1 MTNQCKTPK
10 PGAYRFTVDEQY
22 NGVDLD
28 HYLALAHEEFSQS
41 LAKRLID
48 IGGVHLAGRRMR
60 RCSQTVSTGQ
70 AVEVFIDRQPLTP
83 MKLDPK
89 HILFQ
94 DQDLIVIDKPAGM
107 VTQPAPSRYQGT
119 VYSELQN
126 LLQEQMSSGQKPS
139 IGMMQRLDLDTSG
152 VMVFSIHKRAHKKMT
167 EAFRGRDVNKVYWAL
182 VAGKPETKEGH
193 FSSLLAKRRST
204 NLMVSVERGGKQA
217 DTLYRTLQ
225 SMDQASLV
233 EVELITGRSHQIR
246 AHFSEAGL
254 PLLGDTAYGGLQT
267 INGIDVPRQM
277 LHSRQLS
284 FNHPVTG
291 INMIFTASL
300 PTDFS
305 YILKQLDVSLNGL
318 KG

>member
-22 NGVDLD
+22 NGLRLD
-28 HYLALAHEEFSQS
+28 HYLAEAHEAFSRS
-41 LAKRLID
+41 LAKRVID

-70 AVEVFIDRQPLTP
+70 GVEVFIDRQPLAP
-83 MKLDPK
+83 MKLVQRQ
-89 HILFQ
+89 ILYQ
-94 DQDLIVIDKPAGM
+94 DQDLIVIDKPSGM
-107 VTQPAPSRYQGT
+107 ATQPAPSRYQGT
-119 VYSELQN
+119 VYAELQN
-126 LLQEQMSSGQKPS
+126 LLQEKMSRGRKPS
-139 IGMMQRLDLDTSG
+139 IGMVQRLDLDTSG

-167 EAFRGRDVNKVYWAL
+167 EAFRGHEVDKAYWAL
-182 VAGKPETKEGH
+182 VAGKPETNEGH
-193 FSSLLAKRRST
+193 FSSQLAKRRST

-225 SMDQASLV
+225 SMEQASLV
-233 EVELITGRSHQIR
+233 EVKLITGRSHQIR

-254 PLLGDTAYGGLQT
+254 PLLGDAAYGGPKT
-267 INGIDVPRQM
+267 INRVDVPRQM
-277 LHSRQLS
+277 LHSRELS

-291 INMIFTASL
+291 EKMTFNAPL
-300 PTDFS
+300 PNDFS